1 MSTHEPSNFIR
12 NLIDDDLKA
21 GRHTQVVTRFPPE
34 PNGYLHIG
42 HAKSICLNF
51 GLARDYQGR
60 CHLRFDDT
68 NPTAEDPEFVASIQE
83 DIQWLGFEWG
93 AHKYHASEYF
103 PQLYAWAQGLIEQG
117 NAYVCEQNEEEMRAT
132 RGTVTEAGTPSP
144 SRDRDPA
151 ESLDLFERMKAGE
164 FEEGRY
170 TLRAKID
177 MANDN
182 MKMRDP
188 VIWRILRVAHHHI
201 GEGWNVYP
209 MYDFAHCLSDA
220 IEHITHSI
228 CTLEFDNNRALYDW
242 LVEHCDTPS
251 TPHQYEFAR
260 LNLAHTVMSKR
271 KLKTL
276 VEEGLVSGWDD
287 PRMPTIAAMRR
298 RGYRAS
304 AIRDFCERIGVAK
317 ANSLV
322 DMEKLEFVVRNDLNH
337 VAPRVMAVLRP
348 LKVVITNWDEDRVEP
363 LQAPYWPP
371 DVPNEGQR
379 GLPLTRE
386 IYIDRDDFMEDPPKK
401 FFRLAPGREVR
412 LRYAYVIRCDEVL
425 RDATGEIVELRC
437 TYDPKTGGGQ
447 KPEGRKVKGI
457 VHWVSATESLPCEV
471 RLYDRLFIHETP
483 DAAEGAF
490 QDHLNP
496 DSLVVCPDAR
506 IERSVAQDPSDR
518 RYQFERLGYFWRDS
532 REGGGDALVFNRIVP
547 LKSAWAKTKAPAPSA
562 KAKAKDKDKKPDAST
577 PKARVYAPM
586 SDAEAA
592 TFERLKGAGLPEAD
606 AATLA
611 SDAQLLGWFDQG
623 VGAGGAVRT
632 VANLVIND
640 VAAARKSGSLPFD
653 GEEIGAL
660 AQLMDDGTLSS
671 KLGKKVFEVMLKEG
685 GHPGA
690 IAARHGWETIRDP
703 DALRVHVDDVLHANA
718 EQLSADPANRQR
730 LFGFLMGQ
738 VLKRTQGKG
747 DPQTVRDLLTESL
760 KALS

>member
-21 GRHTQVVTRFPPE
+21 GRHTGVITRFPPE

-51 GLARDYQGR
+51 GLARDYKGR

-68 NPTAEDPEFVASIQE
+68 NPTAEDLEFVASIQE
-83 DIQWLGFEWG
+83 DIRWLGFDWG
-93 AHKYHASEYF
+93 EHLYHASEYF
-103 PQLYAWAQGLIEQG
+103 PQLYAWALGLIEQG
-117 NAYVCEQNEEEMRAT
+117 KAYVCEQNEEEMRAT
-132 RGTVTEAGTPSP
+132 RGTVTEPGTASP
-144 SRDRDPA
+144 WRDRDPS
-151 ESLDLFERMKAGE
+151 ESLALFERMKAGD
-164 FEEGRY
+164 FEEGSY

-188 VIWRILRVAHHHI
+188 VIWRILRVTHHHI

-220 IEHITHSI
+220 IEHITHSL

-242 LVEHCDTPS
+242 LVEHCDTPA

-271 KLKTL
+271 KLRAL

-317 ANSLV
+317 ANSMV
-322 DMEKLEFVVRNDLNH
+322 DMEKLEFSVRNDLNH

-348 LKVVITNWDEDRVEP
+348 LKVVLTNWEEDCVEP

-401 FFRLAPGREVR
+401 FFRLGPGREVR
-412 LRYAYVIRCDEVL
+412 LRYAYVIRCDEVIHN
-425 RDATGEIVELRC
+425 DAGEVTELRC
-437 TYDPKTGGGQ
+437 TYDPDTGGGR

-457 VHWVSATESLPCEV
+457 VHWVSATESLPCVV
-471 RLYDRLFIHETP
+471 RLYDRLFTHETP
-483 DAAEGAF
+483 DAAEGTF

-496 DSLVVCPDAR
+496 GSLVTCSEAR
-506 IERSVAQDPSDR
+506 IERSVAQDPTDR
-518 RYQFERLGYFWRDS
+518 RYQFERLGYFWRDPK
-532 REGGGDALVFNRIVP
+532 EGCGDALVFNRIVP
-547 LKSAWAKTKAPAPSA
+547 LKSAWAKTAAPASVPEEKS
-562 KAKAKDKDKKPDAST
+562 KKTQKTQKT
-577 PKARVYAPM
+577 PQKERVYTPM
-586 SDAEAA
+586 ESAA
-592 TFERLKGAGLPEAD
+592 FERLKSAGVPDAD

-611 SDAQLLGWFDQG
+611 SDGQLLGWFDQG
-623 VGAGGAVRT
+623 VKAGGAVRT
-632 VANLVIND
+632 VANLVLND
-640 VAAARKSGSLPFD
+640 VAAARKTGSLPFD
-653 GEEIGAL
+653 GDEIGAL
-660 AQLMDDGTLSS
+660 ACLMDDGTLSS
-671 KLGKKVFEVMLKEG
+671 KLGKKVLDVMLKEG

-703 DALRVHVDDVLHANA
+703 DVLRVQVDDVLHANA
-718 EQLSADPANRQR
+718 EQLAQDAQGRQR

-738 VLKRTQGKG
+738 VLKRTEGKG
-747 DPQTVRDLLTESL
+747 DPQVIRDLLQQ
-760 KALS
+760 ALDALD